1 MNLAADS
8 KPHLDTMTDKEISD
22 GMDLL
27 IQRFAK
33 AGWITGTNITTLEST
48 RLHLTP
54 TGKQRL
60 AALQEI
66 MEQFLAKASAREGHL
81 ALHEWALIGVL
92 WSPILSELQPPSL
105 TLGESKTLCAW
116 MAARAFNL

>member
-1 MNLAADS
+1 MPADS
-8 KPHLDTMTDKEISD
+8 KTHLDTMTDKEISD

-54 TGKQRL
+54 KGKQRL
-60 AALQEI
+60 AALQGI
-66 MEQFLAKASAREGHL
+66 MEAVLAKAATREGLTNVHEG
-81 ALHEWALIGVL
+81 ALLGVM
-92 WSPILSELQPPSL
+92 WSPILSELMPPPIN
-105 TLGESKTLCAW
+105 LGEYKVLCGW
-116 MAARAFNL
+116 MSSRAFSL